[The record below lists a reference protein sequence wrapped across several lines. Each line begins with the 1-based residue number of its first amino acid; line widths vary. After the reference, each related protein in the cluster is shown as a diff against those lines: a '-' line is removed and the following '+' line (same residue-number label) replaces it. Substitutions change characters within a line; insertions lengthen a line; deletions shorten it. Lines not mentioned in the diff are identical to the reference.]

1 MTRSGAALLM
11 VIATKLD
18 WINIGDAIHVQ
29 DAMNGLSSPTT
40 RQNINVAQQV
50 AECEE
55 EFDLLAYKKG
65 L

>member
-1 MTRSGAALLM
+1 M
-11 VIATKLD
+11 TKLD

-29 DAMNGLSSPTT
+29 NAMNGLSSAST
-40 RQNINVAQQV
+40 RRNISVAQQV

-55 EFDLLAYKKG
+55 ESDSIASKLG